1 MEFLYI
7 FLGLMALVIVVDFAV
22 KPFVRSKDI
31 STLLNEISSLYNLTL
46 TKVKHKDYH
55 YILEN
60 DKAIF
65 YIRILDVNI
74 PSCITVNN
82 KTTWSLTWGGPKN
95 NPGRRY
101 PNQRYVN
108 ELIEFLKDE
117 YKSEKRVVKIVLVYK
132 RAEQILK
139 YINESELKEITVKD
153 YAYGIKVINYT
164 SFKESF
170 EEIKSEVLV

>member
-1 MEFLYI
+1 MELLYI

-22 KPFVRSKDI
+22 KPIIKSKDLT
-31 STLLNEISSLYNLTL
+31 SLFNEITVLYNLNIK
-46 TKVKHKDYH
+46 KVKHKDYH
-55 YILEN
+55 YVLEN
-60 DKAIF
+60 DKAVF

-117 YKSEKRVVKIVLVYK
+117 YESDKKVVKIVLVYK
-132 RAEQILK
+132 KAEQILK
-139 YINESELKEITVKD
+139 YINESELKEITIKD
-153 YAYGIKVINYT
+153 DAYGIKVINYIN
-164 SFKESF
+164 FKESF
-170 EEIKSEVLV
+170 EEIINEVLV